1 MSGQVTITQLPT
13 ASALT
18 GNESVPIV
26 QNGVTKQTT
35 TGAIAT
41 QPTQTQTFLTVGQQ
55 PSLANSRQIGVS
67 TGLTFTDDGA
77 QGTYTIA
84 VTGALS
90 SLISSGTG
98 IQVKTNSTTLTPRQ
112 IATSGTG
119 VSVSNAD
126 GVAGNPT
133 ISLSTVLQNL
143 VGTTGTGLLAINGS
157 TLSTVS
163 VTGVG
168 GQISVANGDTSPQIS
183 LATTSITPNTYTLP
197 IVTFDAY
204 GRATSASN
212 ASTTGTG
219 AVVLAVS
226 PSLTGTPTSI
236 TASTGTNTTQIAT
249 TAFVQNAISS
259 GSGLVSSFSGG
270 STGLTPSSATTGAV
284 TLGGTLAVA
293 NGGTGVTSS
302 TGSGSNVLSASPT
315 FTGIPTAP
323 TAAFGTSNT
332 QLATTAFV
340 LNQISFSG
348 GGTVTSI
355 TAGTGLTGGT
365 ITTSGTVAIDT
376 TVVATLSGTQTLT
389 NKTLTAPVI
398 STISNTGTLT
408 LPTSTDTL
416 VGRATT
422 DTLTNKSISGAT
434 NTLTSIPNS
443 ALTNNTVTIG
453 TTAIALGGSSTTLS
467 NLTSILL
474 TQDPTSALQV
484 ATKQYVDNATS
495 AGLDIHTACIDDSDS
510 NLASTYANGGTTPT
524 WTSIT
529 TTNTVNT
536 GSAHGLSINDVIVFG
551 STTNGIT
558 SGTAYFVQS
567 VPSSTSI
574 TLSLTYN
581 GAQITTLT
589 NGTGLSITSLANAG
603 VGATLTSTSNG
614 PLVLEGYTA
623 VLNDRILVLGQTTAT
638 QNGAYYVSQ
647 VGVTSVSPWILTRA
661 TDANKYIPN
670 SNQGL
675 DQGAYF
681 LISGGG
687 DAGEAYVCSNVG
699 TIVFGT
705 TNITFAQFS
714 SVPSYSAGTGLTLS
728 SNQFSIT
735 NTAVTAGSYTN
746 ANITVNAQGQI
757 TLASNGSSSGGTVTS
772 VGFTGGLISV
782 GTATTTPALTVAGTS
797 GGIVYFSSASTWA
810 SSALL
815 SANAIMIGGGAGVAP
830 STTTTGTGVLTALG
844 VNTGSTGAFVVN
856 GGALGTPTSGTVTN
870 LTGTASINING
881 TVGGTTPTTGAFTT
895 VSASGAIT
903 STVATGTAPFV
914 VASTTQVANLNAAT
928 AGTATNATNVALS
941 AGSGATNYLHFSSV
955 ATGNQATN
963 TSTSI
968 TANATNG
975 TITGGINGG
984 TF

>member
-67 TGLTFTDDGA
+67 TGLTFTDGGA

-98 IQVKTNSTTLTPRQ
+98 IQVKTDSTTLTPRQ
-112 IATSGTG
+112 ITTGTG
-119 VSVSNAD
+119 LSVTNAD
-126 GVAGNPT
+126 GVSGNPQISLASFLASIQSLSGSTGLVGVNGGAATSLAIAGVTNQTVVTNPSGAAGNPT
-133 ISLSTVLQNL
+133 IGIYTDPILPGNASVTIPTGTTAQRNGSSGAFRYNTTLQQFEGLTNVGWSQFSLS
-143 VGTTGTGLLAINGS
+143 GG
-157 TLSTVS
+157 
-163 VTGVG
+163 VT
-168 GQISVANGDTSPQIS
+168 
-183 LATTSITPNTYTLP
+183 
-197 IVTFDAY
+197 
-204 GRATSASN
+204 
-212 ASTTGTG
+212 
-219 AVVLAVS
+219 
-226 PSLTGTPTSI
+226 
-236 TASTGTNTTQIAT
+236 
-249 TAFVQNAISS
+249 
-259 GSGLVSSFSGG
+259 SFSAG
-270 STGLTPSSATTGAV
+270 STGLTPSTGTTGAV
-284 TLGGTLAVA
+284 TLAGVLNTSS
-293 NGGTGVTSS
+293 GGTGVNSPTGYLYGNGASVMTASTTIPTSALTGTFPTSS
-302 TGSGSNVLSASPT
+302 LSGTITNAQLANSSLTIN
-315 FTGIPTAP
+315 
-323 TAAFGTSNT
+323 GTSIA
-332 QLATTAFV
+332 LGA
-340 LNQISFSG
+340 S
-348 GGTVTSI
+348 GTVTA
-355 TAGTGLTGGT
+355 TASNALTIGTGLSGSSYNGSSPVT
-365 ITTSGTVAIDT
+365 IAIDST
-376 TVVATLSGTQTLT
+376 VATLTGTQ
-389 NKTLTAPVI
+389 V
-398 STISNTGTLT
+398 
-408 LPTSTDTL
+408 
-416 VGRATT
+416 
-422 DTLTNKSISGAT
+422 LTNKSISGAT

-623 VLNDRILVLGQTTAT
+623 VINDRILVLGQTTAT

-687 DAGEAYVCSNVG
+687 DAGEAYVCSNIG

-757 TLASNGSSSGGTVTS
+757 TAAASGAAGGVTSFQTSLSGLTPSSGTTGAVTLAGTLGATSGGT
-772 VGFTGGLISV
+772 GFGSYATGDIL
-782 GTATTTPALTVAGTS
+782 
-797 GGIVYFSSASTWA
+797 YA
-810 SSALL
+810 SSTTALSKL
-815 SANAIMIGGGAGVAP
+815 TIGA
-830 STTTTGTGVLTALG
+830 TNYVLT
-844 VNTGSTGAFVVN
+844 S
-856 GGALGTPTSGTVTN
+856 S
-870 LTGTASINING
+870 
-881 TVGGTTPTTGAFTT
+881 
-895 VSASGAIT
+895 
-903 STVATGTAPFV
+903 GTAPQFV
-914 VASTTQVANLNAAT
+914 AQSTLSV
-928 AGTATNATNVALS
+928 GTATNATNVALS
-941 AGSGATNYLHFSSV
+941 AGTGATNYIPFATS
-955 ATGNQATN
+955 ATGNQALTTN
-963 TSTSI
+963 ASFTYNYTN
-968 TANATNG
+968 NA
-975 TITGGINGG
+975 ITGGINGG